1 MMIKCENDKS
11 KRRLN
16 DDDDDVMTT
25 TIWFWHIFAWAWRM
39 PYRNENIKTTAGSS
53 FTHSTDYEWTHLEK
67 WLSMGCVREFC
78 QEICLIQFE
87 FKKLT
92 PISSKKWFPFSFT
105 HPSNDKQ
112 TNRILIIAMR
122 KNKFSHAEM
131 CCRLLT

>member
-1 MMIKCENDKS
+1 MTKAKGVSMMMMMMWWL
-11 KRRLN
+11 RRYDFDIYLLEH
-16 DDDDDVMTT
+16 DECLIGMK
-25 TIWFWHIFAWAWRM
+25 
-39 PYRNENIKTTAGSS
+39 IKTTAGSS

-78 QEICLIQFE
+78 QEICSIQFE